1 MKNNFIKTAVC
12 LFSFIFLMGCSEEEV
27 LPDTPIVGL
36 GGDTW
41 AKGEIDNYIKTN
53 FTDSYNI
60 EVKYKW
66 DPYEVNFNKNLT
78 PVMENKVMPA
88 LDAVLKIW
96 MAPYE
101 KVIGKPF
108 LRKFSP
114 RQFVLVG
121 SAEYNSD
128 GTIVLGQAEGGKKIT
143 LLVINDFD
151 KKDETEVKRMLHTI
165 HHEFAHILHQNILY
179 QREFKQLNPE
189 WYTATWFNSSIADAN
204 AQGLVTDY
212 AKASA
217 DEDFVETISYLLVEG
232 QAAFDA
238 MVNANPGKAA
248 TILRQKEAMVVA
260 YFNNAYQIDFRA
272 LQAETQKGIAE
283 ITR

>member
-1 MKNNFIKTAVC
+1 MKNNFIKFTAG
-12 LFSFIFLMGCSEEEV
+12 LFYIFLLGACSEEET
-27 LPDTPIVGL
+27 LPDTPILGL

-41 AKGEIDNYIKTN
+41 TKGEIDNYITTN
-53 FTDSYNI
+53 FTDPYNI

-78 PVMENKVMPA
+78 PVVENKVMPA

-96 MAPYE
+96 MNPYE
-101 KVIGKPF
+101 KVIGKNF

-128 GTIVLGQAEGGKKIT
+128 GTITLGQAEGGKKIT
-143 LLVINDFD
+143 LLVINNFD
-151 KKDETEVKRMLHTI
+151 KKDKEEVKRMLHTI

-189 WYTATWFNSSIADAN
+189 WYTATWYNSSIAAAN

-217 DEDFVETISYLLVEG
+217 DEDFVETISFLLVEG
-232 QAAFDA
+232 QAAFNEI
-238 MVNANPGKAA
+238 VTANPGKAA
-248 TILRQKEAMVVA
+248 SILRQKEAMVVA
-260 YFNNAYQIDFRA
+260 YFHDAYNLDFRA

-283 ITR
+283 ITQ

>member
-1 MKNNFIKTAVC
+1 MKNNFIKFTAG
-12 LFSFIFLMGCSEEEV
+12 LFYIFLLAACSEEET
-27 LPDTPIVGL
+27 LPDTPILGL

-41 AKGEIDNYIKTN
+41 TKGEIDNYITTN
-53 FTDSYNI
+53 FTDPYNI

-66 DPYEVNFNKNLT
+66 DPYEINFNKNLT
-78 PVMENKVMPA
+78 PVVENKVMPA

-96 MAPYE
+96 MNPYE
-101 KVIGKPF
+101 KVIGKNF

-128 GTIVLGQAEGGKKIT
+128 GTITLGQAEGGKKIT
-143 LLVINDFD
+143 LLVINNFD
-151 KKDETEVKRMLHTI
+151 KKDKEEVKRMLHTI

-189 WYTATWFNSSIADAN
+189 WYTATWYNSSIAAAN
-204 AQGLVTDY
+204 TQGLVTDY

-217 DEDFVETISYLLVEG
+217 DEDFVETISFLLVEG
-232 QAAFDA
+232 QAAFNEI
-238 MVNANPGKAA
+238 VTANPGKAA
-248 TILRQKEAMVVA
+248 SILRQKEAMVVA
-260 YFNNAYQIDFRA
+260 YFHDAYNIDFRA

-283 ITR
+283 ITQ

>member
-1 MKNNFIKTAVC
+1 MKNNFIKFTAG
-12 LFSFIFLMGCSEEEV
+12 LFCIFLLGACSEEET
-27 LPDTPIVGL
+27 LPDTPILGL

-41 AKGEIDNYIKTN
+41 TKGEIDNYITTN
-53 FTDSYNI
+53 FTDPYNI

-78 PVMENKVMPA
+78 PVVENKVMPA

-96 MAPYE
+96 MNPYE
-101 KVIGKPF
+101 KVIGKNF

-128 GTIVLGQAEGGKKIT
+128 GTITLGQAEGGKKIT
-143 LLVINDFD
+143 LLVINNFD
-151 KKDETEVKRMLHTI
+151 KKDKEEVKRMLHTI

-189 WYTATWFNSSIADAN
+189 WYTATWYNSSIAAAN

-217 DEDFVETISYLLVEG
+217 DEDFVETISFLLVEG
-232 QAAFDA
+232 QAAFNEI
-238 MVNANPGKAA
+238 VTANPGKAA
-248 TILRQKEAMVVA
+248 SILRQKEAMVVA
-260 YFNNAYQIDFRA
+260 YFHDAYNLDFRA

-283 ITR
+283 ITQ

>member
-1 MKNNFIKTAVC
+1 MKNNFIKFTAG
-12 LFSFIFLMGCSEEEV
+12 LFCIFLLGACSEEET
-27 LPDTPIVGL
+27 LPDTPILGL

-41 AKGEIDNYIKTN
+41 TKGEIDNYITTN
-53 FTDSYNI
+53 FTDPYNI

-78 PVMENKVMPA
+78 PVVENKVMPA

-96 MAPYE
+96 MNPYE
-101 KVIGKPF
+101 KVIGKNF

-128 GTIVLGQAEGGKKIT
+128 GTITLGQAEGGKKIT
-143 LLVINDFD
+143 LLVINNFD
-151 KKDETEVKRMLHTI
+151 KKDKEEVKRMLHTI

-189 WYTATWFNSSIADAN
+189 WYTATWYNSSIAAAN
-204 AQGLVTDY
+204 TQGLVTDY

-217 DEDFVETISYLLVEG
+217 DEDFVETISFLLVEG
-232 QAAFDA
+232 QVAFNEI
-238 MVNANPGKAA
+238 VTANPGKAA
-248 TILRQKEAMVVA
+248 SILRQKEAMVVA
-260 YFNNAYQIDFRA
+260 YFHDAYNLDFRA

-283 ITR
+283 ITQ